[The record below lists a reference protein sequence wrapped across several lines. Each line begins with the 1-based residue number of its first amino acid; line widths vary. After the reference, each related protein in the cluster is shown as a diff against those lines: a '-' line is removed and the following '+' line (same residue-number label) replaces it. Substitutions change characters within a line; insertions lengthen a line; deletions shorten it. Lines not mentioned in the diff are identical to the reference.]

1 MKARL
6 IAAASAV
13 AVAAGV
19 TGGIVLSSPASA
31 VNTTI
36 CGQYESKKVQ
46 GGEYIV
52 QNNVWGTSAP
62 QCIDA
67 SEDGFTITQQDGVN
81 TGGAPTAYPSFVWGC
96 HYNNCTNDFAPIKA
110 SSSEFDTIGSKA
122 TMKYNTGGVWNASYD
137 IWFDPTARRDGQNTG
152 AELMVWLN
160 KAGGAQPVGSKVGTV
175 TTAGGTWDVWFGNS
189 GWNVISY
196 VRTSAATSIDFKVS
210 DFYDDAVQRGYAQSS
225 WYMTSIQAGFEPWSG
240 GKGLALSGF
249 SVTKGAGGGNTTPTP
264 PATDEPVIPPT
275 TSPSTPVT
283 TPPTTPPTTEP
294 SNPGNGST
302 KCTADYKVTQS
313 WNGGFLGEVTVKN
326 TAGSATKNWKVD
338 WSWPSGQ
345 KLVSSWN
352 ASAAQTGT
360 KVSAGSLSYN
370 GSVAGNG
377 STSFGMQVEG
387 APAAPKLTC
396 SAA

>member
-31 VNTTI
+31 VNTTM
-36 CGQYESKKVQ
+36 CGQYESAKVQ
-46 GGEYIV
+46 GGDYIV
-52 QNNVWGTSAP
+52 QNNVWGTSAT
-62 QCIDA
+62 QCIDTT
-67 SEDGFTITQQDGVN
+67 EDGFTITQQDGVN
-81 TGGAPTAYPSFVWGC
+81 SGGAPTAYPSFVWGC

-122 TMKYNTGGVWNASYD
+122 TMKYNGGGVWNAAYD
-137 IWFDPTARRDGQNTG
+137 VWFDPTARKDGQNTG

-160 KAGGAQPVGSKVGTV
+160 KSGGAQPVGSKVGTV
-175 TTAGGTWDVWFGNS
+175 TTAGGSWDVWYGNS

-196 VRTSAATSIDFKVS
+196 VRTTAATSIDFKVS
-210 DFYDDAVQRGYAQSS
+210 DFYDDAVQRGYAQDS

-249 SVTKGAGGGNTTPTP
+249 EVTKNGTGGGTTPTP

-275 TSPSTPVT
+275 TE
-283 TPPTTPPTTEP
+283 PTTPPTTEP
-294 SNPGNGST
+294 SNPGTGT
-302 KCTADYKVTQS
+302 GAAKCNATYKVTQT
-313 WNGGFLGEVTVKN
+313 WGGGFIGEVTVKN
-326 TAGSATKNWKVD
+326 TGGSATKNWKVD
-338 WSWPSGQ
+338 WTWPAGQ
-345 KLVSSWN
+345 KVVSSWN

-360 KVSAGSLSYN
+360 KVSAGNLSYN
-370 GSVAGNG
+370 AAVASGAG
-377 STSFGMQVEG
+377 TQFGMQVEG
-387 APAAPKLTC
+387 ASAEPKLTC